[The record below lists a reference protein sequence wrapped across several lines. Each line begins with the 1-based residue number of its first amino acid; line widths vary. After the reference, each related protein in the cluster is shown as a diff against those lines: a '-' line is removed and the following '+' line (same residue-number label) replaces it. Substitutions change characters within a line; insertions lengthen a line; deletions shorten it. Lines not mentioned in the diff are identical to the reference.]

1 MLTSPPRYERP
12 ASLGE
17 AAALLAQG
25 GLRMLAGGTDV
36 YAARVGQAPPAAV
49 LDLSA
54 VPGLRGITQQDGGWW
69 FGATTTWADALRAP
83 LPPQFNALKQAA
95 REVGGVQVQNMG
107 TLGGNL
113 CNASP
118 AADGT
123 PVWLALDAQVE
134 LHSQRGT
141 RRLSVAQ
148 FVTGP
153 RHVALARDELL
164 SGIWVPQGSPC
175 ARSHFSKL
183 GARRYLVISIAMV
196 AVAVDVDGDGR
207 IAAIG
212 VAVGACSAVAQ
223 RLVELE
229 GRLLGRPV
237 SALAQVDVEARDVC
251 RLTPLDD
258 VRASA
263 AYRQDAVRTLVRRSL
278 AELVELVELA
288 A

>member
-1 MLTSPPRYERP
+1 MLSSPTRYERP
-12 ASLGE
+12 ATLSE
-17 AAALLAQG
+17 ATALLAQG

-36 YAARVGQAPPAAV
+36 YAARVGLPPPAAL

-54 VPGLRGITQQDGGWW
+54 VQGLRGITQLDGGWW

-83 LPPQFNALKQAA
+83 LPPQFNALQQAA

-164 SGIWVPQGSPC
+164 SGIWVPQGSAR
-175 ARSHFSKL
+175 ARSHFGKL

-207 IAAIG
+207 IATIA

-229 GRLLGRPV
+229 YRLRGRPLP
-237 SALAQVDVEARDVC
+237 ALLTAQVQARDLSC
-251 RLTPLDD
+251 LNPLDD

-263 AYRQDAVRTLVRRSL
+263 AYRRDAVRNLVQRAL
-278 AELVELVELA
+278 MELA
-288 A
+288 T

>member
-1 MLTSPPRYERP
+1 MFTPPPRYERP
-12 ASLGE
+12 ACLNE

-36 YAARVGQAPPAAV
+36 YAARVGLAPPAAV

-54 VPGLRGITQQDGGWW
+54 VPELRGISQLDGGWW
-69 FGATTTWADALRAP
+69 FGATTSWADVLRAP

-95 REVGGVQVQNMG
+95 GEVGGVQVQNMG

-141 RRLSVAQ
+141 RRMSVAQ

-164 SGIWVPQGSPC
+164 SGIWVPQGSTR

-196 AVAVDVDGDGR
+196 AAAVDVDVDGR
-207 IAAIG
+207 IESIA

-223 RLVELE
+223 RLIELE
-229 GRLLGRPV
+229 DRLRGRPV
-237 SALAQVDVEARDVC
+237 SALAQVEVQARDLSC
-251 RLTPLDD
+251 LNPIDD

-263 AYRQDAVRTLVRRSL
+263 TYRRDAVRTLVQRAL
-278 AELVELVELA
+278 AELA
-288 A
+288 PSPQGPA

>member
-1 MLTSPPRYERP
+1 MSASTPRYERP
-12 ASLGE
+12 ASLSE

-36 YAARVGQAPPAAV
+36 YSARVGQLPPAAV

-54 VPGLRGITQQDGGWW
+54 VQGLRGITQQDGGWW
-69 FGATTTWADALRAP
+69 FGATTTWADVLRAP
-83 LPPQFNALKQAA
+83 LPAQFNALKQAA
-95 REVGGVQVQNMG
+95 REVGGAQVQNMG

-113 CNASP
+113 CHASP

-123 PVWLALDAQVE
+123 PVWLALDAQVQ
-134 LHSQRGT
+134 LHSQRGS

-164 SGIWVPQGSPC
+164 TGIWVPQGSTR
-175 ARSHFSKL
+175 ARSHFNKL

-196 AVAVDVDGDGR
+196 AVAVDVDADGR
-207 IAAIG
+207 IATIG

-229 GRLLGRPV
+229 DRLRGRPLQ
-237 SALAQVDVEARDVC
+237 ALLSVEIQPRDVSS
-251 RLTPLDD
+251 LHPLDD

-263 AYRQDAVRTLVRRSL
+263 AYRRDAVRTLVQRAL
-278 AELVELVELA
+278 AELVESVV
-288 A
+288 